1 MKKSFYFLL
10 ALVALITIPLSQA
23 VTVMAQDSIAVAE
36 AVIARDII
44 DREPI
49 NVGSS
54 FDASVGSLY
63 CFTRI
68 TGAMTPT
75 QITHV
80 WYFGDTERASIRL
93 SVRSASWRTK
103 SSKRI
108 QAHEIGNWHVE
119 VLGPDGEVLETVAFR
134 ITQ

>member
-1 MKKSFYFLL
+1 MKKPIYFLL
-10 ALVALITIPLSQA
+10 ALLALIAIPLSQT
-23 VTVMAQDSIAVAE
+23 VTVMAQESIAVAE
-36 AVIARDII
+36 GAIARDVI
-44 DREPI
+44 DREPV

-54 FDASVGSLY
+54 FAASVGRLY

-68 TGAMTPT
+68 TGAKTPT

-103 SSKRI
+103 SSKKI

-119 VLGPDGEVLETVAFR
+119 VLGPDGEALEILEFR
-134 ITQ
+134 ITP